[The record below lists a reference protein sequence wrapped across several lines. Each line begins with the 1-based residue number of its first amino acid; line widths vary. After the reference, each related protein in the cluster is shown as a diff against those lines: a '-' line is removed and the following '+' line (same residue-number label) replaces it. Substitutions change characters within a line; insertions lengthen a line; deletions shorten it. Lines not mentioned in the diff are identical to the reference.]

1 MHVFYA
7 STPGLGIINAYTKS
21 VGAAPQ

>member
-7 STPGLGIINAYTKS
+7 STPGLGIINAYTES